1 MGHGWPVVR
10 LVERLVGRLV
20 ERLVGRLVERMVER
34 LGVKRD
40 SWKR

>member
-10 LVERLVGRLV
+10 LVKRSVGKLVKRLV
-20 ERLVGRLVERMVER
+20 ERLVER

-40 SWKR
+40 SWKQ